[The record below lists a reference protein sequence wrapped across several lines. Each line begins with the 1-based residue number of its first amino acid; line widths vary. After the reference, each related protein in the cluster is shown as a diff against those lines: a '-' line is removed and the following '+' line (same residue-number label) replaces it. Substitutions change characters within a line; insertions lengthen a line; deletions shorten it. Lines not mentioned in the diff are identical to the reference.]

1 MADACCRSR
10 SRAHSDTGCT
20 PPPLHPP
27 EPAAPAVHGSHAQ
40 ASCCSG
46 GVPVFDG
53 VDPRYKRVLW
63 AVIALNGTLFLTEMF
78 AGQLAGS
85 QALKADALDFL
96 ADTVTYGLSLA
107 VIGASLRV
115 RATAALFKGLSLSL
129 MALWVFGSTVY
140 HTLVLGLP
148 RAEVMGVIGMLALAA
163 NLASVLLLRPYKD
176 GDANVRSVWLCSRN
190 DAIGNVIVMMAALG
204 VWGTSTAWPDLAVA
218 AVMAG
223 IFLTSSG
230 QILAQAWAE
239 YRDGGAQVRPAPAR

>member
-1 MADACCRSR
+1 LNLPGRAASPPFAQRDACC
-10 SRAHSDTGCT
+10 
-20 PPPLHPP
+20 
-27 EPAAPAVHGSHAQ
+27 
-40 ASCCSG
+40 AS

-53 VDPRYKRVLW
+53 VNPLYKRILW
-63 AVIALNGTLFLTEMF
+63 TVIGINGAMFLTEIV

-107 VIGASLRV
+107 VIGATLRT

-129 MALWVFGSTVY
+129 MSLWVFGSTVY

-148 RAEVMGVIGMLALAA
+148 KAEVMGAIGVLALAA

-190 DAIGNVIVMMAALG
+190 DAIGNVIVMAAALG
-204 VWGTSTAWPDLAVA
+204 VWGLATAWPDLAVA

-223 IFLTSSG
+223 IFLTSSI
-230 QILAQAWAE
+230 QILRQAWSE
-239 YRDGGAQVRPAPAR
+239 YREGRRDRAHTAPAE